1 MSQDEK
7 KDLASQ
13 ELRKKILAGV
23 LFAVMGVVFYYQFFY
38 TSGTP
43 ARPQGAQDTART
55 AATPKPQPTPRPG
68 QAPDQIV
75 SEPLQIAFK
84 QEAAGAGTGRNIF
97 VFPTPTPVP
106 PPLPE
111 KPQPTPPPPPVTLFS
126 ANPAGVI
133 ARTSDF
139 TLTVFGEK
147 IPADGQGYVDGR
159 EYPTTIVNT
168 TEFKMKVPADAIRTA
183 GNLGIQVRSKSDAKM
198 YSNQVSLNVAEPP
211 SPQYRF
217 IGLIVSKNGS
227 LAVLKSQSDDE
238 VVNVVK
244 GQTFGRQW
252 RVISITPQKIEVEDT
267 NIKIK
272 HTINYT
278 GENG

>member
-55 AATPKPQPTPRPG
+55 TATPKPQPTPRPG

-106 PPLPE
+106 PPPPE

>member
-55 AATPKPQPTPRPG
+55 TATPKPQPTPRPG

-106 PPLPE
+106 PPPAE